1 MMRKNRNSDRHSRL
15 MNELKVLRR
24 AEGGTTSGSQFV
36 APTIGNVSQ
45 AGRDSV
51 SQARIQDLLSRF
63 KAPDVPDRYDLGGR
77 VYSDNDLAM
86 LNSGRTYSDNDL
98 AMLNSGRTYSDNDLE
113 MLSPQDEMQD
123 EYDAE
128 IAAMSSGSAS
138 GLGSF
143 FQDLL
148 YGGNDFSEMDLRPE
162 FIRDMPEMPAGLDIA
177 IGMVGP
183 GKGKGIGSL
192 IDQAGSLKGLGKKLT
207 DSMRDR
213 PPSLPSPKRG
223 RDFEKEPMTSREF
236 LGFPK
241 DSRQDN
247 MARMNELLRNPKA
260 DIVLDEKM
268 GVPKSQ
274 IDDLARRS
282 SRSGADTQLDRLRI
296 KKDSLEGQLMQDRL
310 EPRTRRRLESELRD
324 VLRDMEFFG
333 KGGPDK
339 LASGG
344 RPGLYANINA
354 KRKRIAA
361 GSGERM
367 RNPGSTG
374 APTAANFKQAAKT
387 VKRAGGGHLMRKGYY
402 GKSYK

>member
-63 KAPDVPDRYDLGGR
+63 KAPDVPDRYADGG
-77 VYSDNDLAM
+77 DII
-86 LNSGRTYSDNDL
+86 
-98 AMLNSGRTYSDNDLE
+98 
-113 MLSPQDEMQD
+113 SPQDEMQ
-123 EYDAE
+123 EEFDAE
-128 IAAMSSGSAS
+128 VAAMSSGSAS
-138 GLGSF
+138 GLGGF
-143 FQDLL
+143 FEDLL

-183 GKGKGIGSL
+183 GKGKGIGKGITSL
-192 IDQAGSLKGLGKKLT
+192 IDDAKGLKDLGGLLKRNRQIE
-207 DSMRDR
+207 SSAPR
-213 PPSLPSPKRG
+213 PPAVKPR
-223 RDFEKEPMTSREF
+223 RNYDDEPMTGREF

-260 DIVLDEKM
+260 DIILDEKM

-324 VLRDMEFFG
+324 VLRDMNFFG
-333 KGGPDK
+333 PEK

-367 RNPGSTG
+367 RKPGSKG

-387 VKRAGGGHLMRKGYY
+387 AKLADGGNLMMRKGYY

>member
-98 AMLNSGRTYSDNDLE
+98 E
-113 MLSPQDEMQD
+113 MLSPQDEMQ
-123 EYDAE
+123 EEFDAE
-128 IAAMSSGSAS
+128 VAAMSSGSAS

-148 YGGNDFSEMDLRPE
+148 YGGQDPSEFSEMDLRPE
-162 FIRDMPEMPAGLDIA
+162 FIRDMPEIPEEVEIA
-177 IGMVGP
+177 MSIVGP

-213 PPSLPSPKRG
+213 QPSLPSPKRG
-223 RDFEKEPMTSREF
+223 RDFEEEPMTGREF

-260 DIVLDEKM
+260 DIILDEKM

-324 VLRDMEFFG
+324 VLRDMDFFG

-367 RNPGSTG
+367 RKPGSKG

-387 VKRAGGGHLMRKGYY
+387 AKRAGGGHLMNTGYY

>member
-63 KAPDVPDRYDLGGR
+63 KAPDVPDRYADGG
-77 VYSDNDLAM
+77 DII
-86 LNSGRTYSDNDL
+86 
-98 AMLNSGRTYSDNDLE
+98 
-113 MLSPQDEMQD
+113 SPQDEMQ
-123 EYDAE
+123 EEFDAE
-128 IAAMSSGSAS
+128 VAAMSSGSAS
-138 GLGSF
+138 GLGGF
-143 FQDLL
+143 FEDLL
-148 YGGNDFSEMDLRPE
+148 YGGQDPSEFSEMDLRPE
-162 FIRDMPEMPAGLDIA
+162 FIRDMPEIPEEVEIA
-177 IGMVGP
+177 MSIVGP

-192 IDQAGSLKGLGKKLT
+192 IGKAGELKGLGKKLT

-223 RDFEKEPMTSREF
+223 RDFEKEPMTGREF

-260 DIVLDEKM
+260 DIILDEKM

-324 VLRDMEFFG
+324 VLRDMDFFTRTARLQEPLG
-333 KGGPDK
+333 ITPKSTFGPPDK
-339 LASGG
+339 LAAGG

-367 RNPGSTG
+367 RKPGSKG

-387 VKRAGGGHLMRKGYY
+387 AKRAGGGHLMNTGYY
-402 GKSYK
+402 GKSYR

>member
-63 KAPDVPDRYDLGGR
+63 KAPDVPDRYADG
-77 VYSDNDLAM
+77 
-86 LNSGRTYSDNDL
+86 GRTYSDNDL
-98 AMLNSGRTYSDNDLE
+98 LMIE
-113 MLSPQDEMQD
+113 ELSPQDEMQ
-123 EYDAE
+123 EEFDAE
-128 IAAMSSGSAS
+128 VAAMSSGSAS

-143 FQDLL
+143 FEELL
-148 YGGNDFSEMDLRPE
+148 YGGQDPSEFSEMDLRPK
-162 FIRDMPEMPAGLDIA
+162 FMRDLPEVPEEVEIA
-177 IGMVGP
+177 MSIVGP

-192 IDQAGSLKGLGKKLT
+192 IGKAGELKGLGKKLT

-223 RDFEKEPMTSREF
+223 RDFEEEPMTGREF
-236 LGFPK
+236 IGYK
-241 DSRQDN
+241 DAPRPPSPRDSE
-247 MARMNELLRNPKA
+247 MKIMRDTLRNPKA
-260 DIVLDEKM
+260 DNVFDKKM
-268 GVPKSQ
+268 DSPKSQ
-274 IDDLARRS
+274 LDNLASRT
-282 SRSGADTQLDRLRI
+282 SRSAGDDYAEKLMI
-296 KKDSLEGQLMQDRL
+296 KRDSLEGQLMQDRL

-324 VLRDMEFFG
+324 VLRDIDFFTRP
-333 KGGPDK
+333 KGPPK
-339 LASGG
+339 MAAGG

-367 RNPGSTG
+367 RKPGSKG
-374 APTAANFKQAAKT
+374 APTAENFKQAAKT
-387 VKRAGGGHLMRKGYY
+387 AKRAGGGHLMNTGYY
-402 GKSYK
+402 GKSYR

>member
-98 AMLNSGRTYSDNDLE
+98 E
-113 MLSPQDEMQD
+113 MLSPQDEMQ
-123 EYDAE
+123 EEFDAE
-128 IAAMSSGSAS
+128 VAAMSSGSAS
-138 GLGSF
+138 GLGGF

-148 YGGNDFSEMDLRPE
+148 YGGQDPSEFSEMDLRPE
-162 FIRDMPEMPAGLDIA
+162 FLRDMPEIPEEVEIA
-177 IGMVGP
+177 MSIVGP

-223 RDFEKEPMTSREF
+223 RDFEKEPMTGREF

-260 DIVLDEKM
+260 DIILDEKM

-324 VLRDMEFFG
+324 VLRDMDFFG
-333 KGGPDK
+333 PEK
-339 LASGG
+339 LAAGG

-367 RNPGSTG
+367 RKPGSKG

-387 VKRAGGGHLMRKGYY
+387 AKLADGGNLMMRKGYY

>member
-36 APTIGNVSQ
+36 APTIGNISQ

-63 KAPDVPDRYDLGGR
+63 KASDVPDRYADGG
-77 VYSDNDLAM
+77 DI
-86 LNSGRTYSDNDL
+86 
-98 AMLNSGRTYSDNDLE
+98 
-113 MLSPQDEMQD
+113 LSPQDEMQD

-128 IAAMSSGSAS
+128 VAAMSSGSAS

-143 FQDLL
+143 FEDLL
-148 YGGNDFSEMDLRPE
+148 YGGQDPSDFSEMDLRPE
-162 FIRDMPEMPAGLDIA
+162 FIRDMPEIPEEVEIA
-177 IGMVGP
+177 MSIVGP

-213 PPSLPSPKRG
+213 QPSLPSPKRG
-223 RDFEKEPMTSREF
+223 RDYDEEPMSGREF

-260 DIVLDEKM
+260 DIILDEKM

-282 SRSGADTQLDRLRI
+282 SRSGADTQLDRLRT

-324 VLRDMEFFG
+324 VLRDMDFFG

-367 RNPGSTG
+367 RKPGSKG

-387 VKRAGGGHLMRKGYY
+387 AKLADGGNLMMRKGYY

>member
-1 MMRKNRNSDRHSRL
+1 MMRRRRPL
-15 MNELKVLRR
+15 MRQG
-24 AEGGTTSGSQFV
+24 GGTTQGSRFN
-36 APTIGNVSQ
+36 APMIGNVSN
-45 AGRDSV
+45 AGRSSLSGMSV
-51 SQARIQDLLSRF
+51 QDLLARLQT
-63 KAPDVPDRYDLGGR
+63 PEVPDRYADGG
-77 VYSDNDLAM
+77 DII
-86 LNSGRTYSDNDL
+86 
-98 AMLNSGRTYSDNDLE
+98 
-113 MLSPQDEMQD
+113 SPQDEMQ
-123 EYDAE
+123 EEFDAE

-138 GLGSF
+138 GLGGF
-143 FQDLL
+143 FEDLL
-148 YGGNDFSEMDLRPE
+148 YGGQDPSEFSEMDLRPE
-162 FIRDMPEMPAGLDIA
+162 FIRDMPEIPEEVEIA
-177 IGMVGP
+177 MSIVGP

-192 IDQAGSLKGLGKKLT
+192 IGKAGELKGLGKKLT

-223 RDFEKEPMTSREF
+223 RDFEKEPMTGREF

-260 DIVLDEKM
+260 DIILDEKM

-282 SRSGADTQLDRLRI
+282 SRSGADTQLDRLRT

-324 VLRDMEFFG
+324 VLRDMDFFG

-339 LASGG
+339 LAAGG

-361 GSGERM
+361 GSEERM
-367 RNPGSTG
+367 RKPGSKG
-374 APTAANFKQAAKT
+374 APTAENFKQAAKT
-387 VKRAGGGHLMRKGYY
+387 AKRAGGGHLMNTGYY
-402 GKSYK
+402 GKSYR

>member
-98 AMLNSGRTYSDNDLE
+98 E
-113 MLSPQDEMQD
+113 MLSPQDEMQ
-123 EYDAE
+123 EEFDAE
-128 IAAMSSGSAS
+128 VAAMSSGSAS

-148 YGGNDFSEMDLRPE
+148 YGGQDPSEFSEMDLRPE
-162 FIRDMPEMPAGLDIA
+162 FIRDMPEIPEEVEIA
-177 IGMVGP
+177 MSIVGP

-213 PPSLPSPKRG
+213 QPSLPSPKRG
-223 RDFEKEPMTSREF
+223 RDFEEEPMTGREF

-260 DIVLDEKM
+260 DIILDEKM

-324 VLRDMEFFG
+324 VLRDMNFFG
-333 KGGPDK
+333 PEK

-367 RNPGSTG
+367 RKPGSKG

-387 VKRAGGGHLMRKGYY
+387 AKLADGGNLMMRKGYY

>member
-36 APTIGNVSQ
+36 APTIGNISQ

-63 KAPDVPDRYDLGGR
+63 KASDVPDRYADGG
-77 VYSDNDLAM
+77 DI
-86 LNSGRTYSDNDL
+86 
-98 AMLNSGRTYSDNDLE
+98 
-113 MLSPQDEMQD
+113 LSPQDEMQD

-128 IAAMSSGSAS
+128 VAAMSSGSAS

-143 FQDLL
+143 FEDLL
-148 YGGNDFSEMDLRPE
+148 YGGQDPSDFSEMDLRPE
-162 FIRDMPEMPAGLDIA
+162 FIRDMPEIPEEVEIA
-177 IGMVGP
+177 MSIVGP
-183 GKGKGIGSL
+183 GKGKGFGKGIGSL
-192 IDQAGSLKGLGKKLT
+192 IDQAGDLKGLGKKLT

-213 PPSLPSPKRG
+213 QPSLPSPKRG
-223 RDFEKEPMTSREF
+223 RDYDEEPMSGREF

-260 DIVLDEKM
+260 DIILDEKM

-324 VLRDMEFFG
+324 VLRDMNFFG
-333 KGGPDK
+333 PEK
-339 LASGG
+339 LAAGG

-361 GSGERM
+361 GSGEKM
-367 RNPGSTG
+367 RKPGSKG

-387 VKRAGGGHLMRKGYY
+387 AKLADGGNLMMRKGYY

>member
-36 APTIGNVSQ
+36 APTIGNISQ

-77 VYSDNDLAM
+77 VYSDNDL
-86 LNSGRTYSDNDL
+86 
-98 AMLNSGRTYSDNDLE
+98 E

-123 EYDAE
+123 EFDAE
-128 IAAMSSGSAS
+128 VAAMSSGSAS

-143 FQDLL
+143 FEDLL
-148 YGGNDFSEMDLRPE
+148 YGGQDPSEFSEMDLRPE
-162 FIRDMPEMPAGLDIA
+162 FIRDMPEIPEEVEIA
-177 IGMVGP
+177 MSIVGP

-213 PPSLPSPKRG
+213 QPSLPSPKRG
-223 RDFEKEPMTSREF
+223 RDYDEEPMSGREF

-260 DIVLDEKM
+260 DIILDEKM

-324 VLRDMEFFG
+324 VLRDMNFFG
-333 KGGPDK
+333 PEK

-367 RNPGSTG
+367 RKPGSKG

-387 VKRAGGGHLMRKGYY
+387 AKLADGGNLMMRKGYY

>member
-36 APTIGNVSQ
+36 APTIGNISQ

-63 KAPDVPDRYDLGGR
+63 KASDVPDRYADGG
-77 VYSDNDLAM
+77 DI
-86 LNSGRTYSDNDL
+86 
-98 AMLNSGRTYSDNDLE
+98 
-113 MLSPQDEMQD
+113 LSPQDEMQD

-128 IAAMSSGSAS
+128 VAAMSSGSAS

-143 FQDLL
+143 FEDLL
-148 YGGNDFSEMDLRPE
+148 YGGQDPSDFSEMDLRPE
-162 FIRDMPEMPAGLDIA
+162 FIRDMPEIPEEVEIA
-177 IGMVGP
+177 MSIVGP
-183 GKGKGIGSL
+183 GKGKGFGKGIGSL
-192 IDQAGSLKGLGKKLT
+192 IDQAGDLKGLGKKLT

-213 PPSLPSPKRG
+213 QPSLPSPKRG
-223 RDFEKEPMTSREF
+223 RDYDEEPMSGREF

-260 DIVLDEKM
+260 DIILDEKM

-324 VLRDMEFFG
+324 VLRDMNFFG
-333 KGGPDK
+333 PEK
-339 LASGG
+339 LAAGG

-367 RNPGSTG
+367 RKPGSKG

-387 VKRAGGGHLMRKGYY
+387 AKLADGGNLMMRKGYY

>member
-36 APTIGNVSQ
+36 APTIGNISQ

-77 VYSDNDLAM
+77 VYSDNDLE
-86 LNSGRTYSDNDL
+86 
-98 AMLNSGRTYSDNDLE
+98 MLNSGRTYSDNDLE

-128 IAAMSSGSAS
+128 VAAMSSGSAS

-143 FQDLL
+143 FEDLL
-148 YGGNDFSEMDLRPE
+148 YGGQDPSEFSEMDLRPE
-162 FIRDMPEMPAGLDIA
+162 FIRDMPEIPEEVEIA
-177 IGMVGP
+177 MSIVGP

-213 PPSLPSPKRG
+213 QPSLPSPKRG
-223 RDFEKEPMTSREF
+223 RDYDEEPMSGREF

-260 DIVLDEKM
+260 DIILDEKM

-324 VLRDMEFFG
+324 VLRDMNFFG

-361 GSGERM
+361 GSGEKM
-367 RNPGSTG
+367 RKPGSKG

-387 VKRAGGGHLMRKGYY
+387 AKLADGGNLMMRKGYY

>member
-63 KAPDVPDRYDLGGR
+63 KAPDVPDRYADG
-77 VYSDNDLAM
+77 
-86 LNSGRTYSDNDL
+86 GRTYSDNDL
-98 AMLNSGRTYSDNDLE
+98 LMIE
-113 MLSPQDEMQD
+113 ELSPQDEMQ
-123 EYDAE
+123 EEFDAE

-143 FQDLL
+143 FEDLL
-148 YGGNDFSEMDLRPE
+148 YGGQDPSEFSEMDLRPE
-162 FIRDMPEMPAGLDIA
+162 FIRDMPEIPEEVEIA
-177 IGMVGP
+177 MSIVGP

-223 RDFEKEPMTSREF
+223 RDFEEEPMTGREF

-260 DIVLDEKM
+260 DIILDEKM

-324 VLRDMEFFG
+324 VLRDMDFFG
-333 KGGPDK
+333 PEK

-367 RNPGSTG
+367 RKPGSKG

-387 VKRAGGGHLMRKGYY
+387 AKLADGGNLMMRKGYY

>member
-36 APTIGNVSQ
+36 APTIGNISQ

-63 KAPDVPDRYDLGGR
+63 KASDVPDRYADGG
-77 VYSDNDLAM
+77 DI
-86 LNSGRTYSDNDL
+86 
-98 AMLNSGRTYSDNDLE
+98 
-113 MLSPQDEMQD
+113 LSPQDEMQD

-128 IAAMSSGSAS
+128 VAAMSSGSAS

-143 FQDLL
+143 FEDLL
-148 YGGNDFSEMDLRPE
+148 YGGQDPSDFSEMDLRPE
-162 FIRDMPEMPAGLDIA
+162 FIRDMPEIPEEVEIA
-177 IGMVGP
+177 MSIVGP
-183 GKGKGIGSL
+183 GKGKGFGKGIGSL
-192 IDQAGSLKGLGKKLT
+192 IDQAGDLKGLGKKLT

-213 PPSLPSPKRG
+213 QPSLPSPKRG
-223 RDFEKEPMTSREF
+223 RDYDEEPMSGREF

-260 DIVLDEKM
+260 DIILDEKM

-324 VLRDMEFFG
+324 VLRDMNFFG
-333 KGGPDK
+333 PEK

-361 GSGERM
+361 GSGEKM
-367 RNPGSTG
+367 RKPGSKG

-387 VKRAGGGHLMRKGYY
+387 AKLADGGNLMMRKGYY

>member
-63 KAPDVPDRYDLGGR
+63 KAPDVPDRYADGG
-77 VYSDNDLAM
+77 DII
-86 LNSGRTYSDNDL
+86 
-98 AMLNSGRTYSDNDLE
+98 
-113 MLSPQDEMQD
+113 SPQDEMQ
-123 EYDAE
+123 EEFDAE
-128 IAAMSSGSAS
+128 VAAMSSGSAS
-138 GLGSF
+138 GLGGF
-143 FQDLL
+143 FEDLL
-148 YGGNDFSEMDLRPE
+148 YGGQDPSEFSEMDLRPE
-162 FIRDMPEMPAGLDIA
+162 FIRDMPEIPEEVEIA
-177 IGMVGP
+177 MSIVGP

-213 PPSLPSPKRG
+213 QPSLPSPKRG
-223 RDFEKEPMTSREF
+223 RDYDEEPMSGREF

-260 DIVLDEKM
+260 DIILDEKM

-324 VLRDMEFFG
+324 VLRDMDFFG

-339 LASGG
+339 LAAGG

-367 RNPGSTG
+367 RKPGSKG

-387 VKRAGGGHLMRKGYY
+387 AKLADGGNLMMRKGYY

>member
-63 KAPDVPDRYDLGGR
+63 KAPDVPDRYADGG
-77 VYSDNDLAM
+77 DI
-86 LNSGRTYSDNDL
+86 
-98 AMLNSGRTYSDNDLE
+98 
-113 MLSPQDEMQD
+113 LSPQDEMQD

-128 IAAMSSGSAS
+128 VAAMSSGSAS
-138 GLGSF
+138 GLGGF
-143 FQDLL
+143 FEDLL
-148 YGGNDFSEMDLRPE
+148 YGGQDPSEFSEMDLRPE
-162 FIRDMPEMPAGLDIA
+162 FIRDMPEIPEEVEIA
-177 IGMVGP
+177 MSIVGP

-192 IDQAGSLKGLGKKLT
+192 IGKAGELKGLGKKLT

-223 RDFEKEPMTSREF
+223 RDFEKEPMTGREF

-260 DIVLDEKM
+260 DI
-268 GVPKSQ
+268 PKSQ

-282 SRSGADTQLDRLRI
+282 SRSGADTQLDRLRT

-324 VLRDMEFFG
+324 VLRDMDFFG

-339 LASGG
+339 LAAGG

-367 RNPGSTG
+367 RKPGSKG
-374 APTAANFKQAAKT
+374 APTAENFKQAAKT
-387 VKRAGGGHLMRKGYY
+387 AKRAGGGHLMNTGYY
-402 GKSYK
+402 GKSYR

>member
-98 AMLNSGRTYSDNDLE
+98 E
-113 MLSPQDEMQD
+113 MLSPQDEMQ
-123 EYDAE
+123 EEFDAE
-128 IAAMSSGSAS
+128 VAAMSSGSAS
-138 GLGSF
+138 GLGGF

-148 YGGNDFSEMDLRPE
+148 YGGQDPSEFSEMDLRPE
-162 FIRDMPEMPAGLDIA
+162 FIRDMPEIPEEVEIA
-177 IGMVGP
+177 MSIVGP

-213 PPSLPSPKRG
+213 QPSLPSPKRG
-223 RDFEKEPMTSREF
+223 RDFEEEPMTGREF

-260 DIVLDEKM
+260 DIILDEKM

-324 VLRDMEFFG
+324 VLRDMDFFG

-367 RNPGSTG
+367 RKPGSKG

-387 VKRAGGGHLMRKGYY
+387 AKRAGGGHLMNTGYY

>member
-113 MLSPQDEMQD
+113 MLSPQDEMQ
-123 EYDAE
+123 EEFDAE

-138 GLGSF
+138 GLGGF

-260 DIVLDEKM
+260 DIILDEKM

-344 RPGLYANINA
+344 RPGLYANIHA
-354 KRKRIAA
+354 KRKRIAE

>member
-63 KAPDVPDRYDLGGR
+63 KASDVPDRYDLGGR

-86 LNSGRTYSDNDL
+86 L
-98 AMLNSGRTYSDNDLE
+98 
-113 MLSPQDEMQD
+113 SPQDEMQD
-123 EYDAE
+123 EFDAE
-128 IAAMSSGSAS
+128 VAAMSSGSAS

-143 FQDLL
+143 FEDLL
-148 YGGNDFSEMDLRPE
+148 YGGQDPSDFSEMDLRPE
-162 FIRDMPEMPAGLDIA
+162 FIRDMPEIPEEVEIA
-177 IGMVGP
+177 MSIVGP

-213 PPSLPSPKRG
+213 QPSLPSPKRG
-223 RDFEKEPMTSREF
+223 RDFEKEPMSGREF

-260 DIVLDEKM
+260 DIILDEKM

-324 VLRDMEFFG
+324 VLRDMNFFG
-333 KGGPDK
+333 PEK

-367 RNPGSTG
+367 RKPGSKG

-387 VKRAGGGHLMRKGYY
+387 AKLADGGNLMMRKGYY

>member
-98 AMLNSGRTYSDNDLE
+98 E
-113 MLSPQDEMQD
+113 MLSPQDEMQ
-123 EYDAE
+123 EEFDAE
-128 IAAMSSGSAS
+128 VAAMSSGSAS
-138 GLGSF
+138 GLGGF
-143 FQDLL
+143 FEDLL
-148 YGGNDFSEMDLRPE
+148 YGGQDPSEFSEMDLRPE
-162 FIRDMPEMPAGLDIA
+162 FIRDMPEIPEEVEIA
-177 IGMVGP
+177 MSIVGP

-213 PPSLPSPKRG
+213 QPSLPSPKRG
-223 RDFEKEPMTSREF
+223 RDFEEEPMTGREF

-260 DIVLDEKM
+260 DIILDEKM

-324 VLRDMEFFG
+324 VLRDMNFFG
-333 KGGPDK
+333 PEK

-367 RNPGSTG
+367 RKPGSKG

-387 VKRAGGGHLMRKGYY
+387 AKLADGGNLMMRKGYY

>member
-36 APTIGNVSQ
+36 APTIGNISQ

-63 KAPDVPDRYDLGGR
+63 KAPDVPDRYADGG
-77 VYSDNDLAM
+77 DII
-86 LNSGRTYSDNDL
+86 
-98 AMLNSGRTYSDNDLE
+98 
-113 MLSPQDEMQD
+113 SPQDEMQ
-123 EYDAE
+123 EEFDAE

-143 FQDLL
+143 FEDLL

-162 FIRDMPEMPAGLDIA
+162 FIRDMPEVPEEVEIA
-177 IGMVGP
+177 MSIVGP

-192 IDQAGSLKGLGKKLT
+192 IGKAGELKGLGKKLA
-207 DSMRDR
+207 DSIRDK
-213 PPSLPSPKRG
+213 PPALPSPKRG
-223 RDFEKEPMTSREF
+223 RDFEEEPMTGREF
-236 LGFPK
+236 LGYKDAPRPPSPRDSEMKIMRDTLRK
-241 DSRQDN
+241 DS
-247 MARMNELLRNPKA
+247 
-260 DIVLDEKM
+260 
-268 GVPKSQ
+268 
-274 IDDLARRS
+274 
-282 SRSGADTQLDRLRI
+282 
-296 KKDSLEGQLMQDRL
+296 
-310 EPRTRRRLESELRD
+310 PRTRSEGDYDIENLRRAYSKPRID
-324 VLRDMEFFG
+324 
-333 KGGPDK
+333 PDRMS
-339 LASGG
+339 SGG

-367 RNPGSTG
+367 RKPGSKG

-387 VKRAGGGHLMRKGYY
+387 ANRAGGGHLMNTGYY
-402 GKSYK
+402 GKSYR

>member
-36 APTIGNVSQ
+36 APTIGNISQ

-77 VYSDNDLAM
+77 VYSDNDLE
-86 LNSGRTYSDNDL
+86 
-98 AMLNSGRTYSDNDLE
+98 MLNSGRTYSDNDLE

-123 EYDAE
+123 EFDAE
-128 IAAMSSGSAS
+128 VAAMSSGSAS
-138 GLGSF
+138 GLGGF
-143 FQDLL
+143 FEDLL

-162 FIRDMPEMPAGLDIA
+162 FIRDMPEIPEEVEIA
-177 IGMVGP
+177 MSIVGP

-213 PPSLPSPKRG
+213 QPSLPSPKRG
-223 RDFEKEPMTSREF
+223 RDYDEEPMSGREF

-260 DIVLDEKM
+260 DIILDEKM

-324 VLRDMEFFG
+324 VLRDMNFFG
-333 KGGPDK
+333 PEK

-367 RNPGSTG
+367 RKPGSKG

-387 VKRAGGGHLMRKGYY
+387 AKLADGGNLMMRKGYY

>member
-63 KAPDVPDRYDLGGR
+63 KAPDVPDRYADGG
-77 VYSDNDLAM
+77 DII
-86 LNSGRTYSDNDL
+86 
-98 AMLNSGRTYSDNDLE
+98 
-113 MLSPQDEMQD
+113 SPQDEMQ
-123 EYDAE
+123 EEFDAE
-128 IAAMSSGSAS
+128 VAAMSSGSAS

-143 FQDLL
+143 FEDLL
-148 YGGNDFSEMDLRPE
+148 YGGQDPSEFSEMDLRPE
-162 FIRDMPEMPAGLDIA
+162 FIRDMPEIPEEVEIA
-177 IGMVGP
+177 MSIVGP

-213 PPSLPSPKRG
+213 QPSLPSPKRG
-223 RDFEKEPMTSREF
+223 RDFEEEPMSGREF
-236 LGFPK
+236 IGYK
-241 DSRQDN
+241 DAPRPPSPR
-247 MARMNELLRNPKA
+247 
-260 DIVLDEKM
+260 
-268 GVPKSQ
+268 
-274 IDDLARRS
+274 
-282 SRSGADTQLDRLRI
+282 DTEMKIMRDTL
-296 KKDSLEGQLMQDRL
+296 KKDSPSTRSEGDYDIENLRRAYSKPRIDPDR
-310 EPRTRRRLESELRD
+310 
-324 VLRDMEFFG
+324 M
-333 KGGPDK
+333 
-339 LASGG
+339 AAGG

-367 RNPGSTG
+367 RKPGSKG
-374 APTAANFKQAAKT
+374 APTAANFKQAKTAKL
-387 VKRAGGGHLMRKGYY
+387 ADGGNLMMRKGYY